1 MHYTSVLFSE
11 TDGGFYTGAAGDLHK
26 RIEQHAAGRVPSTVY
41 RRPLRLIYYE
51 AWLIPQDA
59 YRRERYLKTGKG
71 YRYLRQRIAVWL
83 TTIRGNELERH

>member
-1 MHYTSVLFSE
+1 MHFTYVLFSE
-11 TDGGFYTGAAGDLHK
+11 TDGGFYTGASGDLRK
-26 RIEQHAAGRVPSTVY
+26 RIEQHAEGRVRSTAH

-51 AWLIPQDA
+51 VCLTPQDA

-83 TTIRGNELERH
+83 TTVRGNKLEPH